1 MTARKPMASQPAIN
15 VRRMDFAFGADTPA
29 RFVDG
34 NPFVSAF
41 LAALSSV
48 FPEGERFFIDAV
60 RHSRARLDDAE
71 LQQAVRGFIGQEAHH
86 GREHDTFNAW
96 LAEQGYPIA
105 DKLER
110 VRDGL
115 EQARRNMAPRRQLA
129 MTIALEHFTAIM
141 AHQLLAHPDTHERLH
156 PDVRELFLWHAV
168 EETEHKAV
176 AFDVY
181 QAVDG
186 GYWNRVLTM
195 LEVTLLFWLDM
206 IATTAGFLRAR
217 GENTPA
223 NWLRGLGFL
232 LGRPGPL
239 RRLVPDYLAWF
250 RPGFHPWQHD
260 NRALL
265 QPWQQ
270 RLTPRNAD

>member
-1 MTARKPMASQPAIN
+1 MNTQQSPAAPPGIR
-15 VRRMDFAFGADTPA
+15 VRRMDFQFTADTPA
-29 RFVDG
+29 QFVEG

-41 LAALSSV
+41 LAALSSL

-60 RHSRARLDDAE
+60 RRYRDELDDSE
-71 LQQAVRGFIGQEAHH
+71 LQEAVRGFVGQEAHH

-96 LAEQGYPIA
+96 LQEQGYPVA

-110 VRDGL
+110 VHAGL
-115 EQARRNMAPRRQLA
+115 NRARQNLAPRRQLA

-141 AHQLLAHPDTHERLH
+141 AHQLLAHPDVHERLH
-156 PDVRELFLWHAV
+156 PEVRELFLWHAV

-195 LEVTLLFWLDM
+195 LEITLFFWLDT

-217 GENTPA
+217 GENRPGP
-223 NWLRGLGFL
+223 WLKGLGFL
-232 LGRPGPL
+232 LGHPGPL
-239 RRLVPDYLAWF
+239 RRLIPAYLAWF
-250 RPGFHPWQHD
+250 QPGFHPWQHD
-260 NRALL
+260 NRALI
-265 QPWQQ
+265 QPWQEDSG
-270 RLTPRNAD
+270 A

>member
-1 MTARKPMASQPAIN
+1 MTAQQPIAEQPAIT
-15 VRRMDFAFGADTPA
+15 VRRMDFRFGGDTPA
-29 RFVDG
+29 QFVDG

-60 RHSRARLDDAE
+60 RHYRDQLDDDE
-71 LQQAVRGFIGQEAHH
+71 LQEAVRGFIGQEAHH

-110 VRDGL
+110 VREGL
-115 EQARRNMAPRRQLA
+115 DMARRRMSPRRQLA
-129 MTIALEHFTAIM
+129 TTIALEHFTAIM
-141 AHQLLAHPDTHERLH
+141 AHQLLAHPDVNERLH
-156 PDVRELFLWHAV
+156 PEVRELFMWHAV

-195 LEVTLLFWLDM
+195 LEITLLFWLDT
-206 IATTAGFLRAR
+206 ITTTANFLRAR
-217 GENTPA
+217 GENKPG
-223 NWLRGLGFL
+223 NWLRGIGFL

-239 RRLVPDYLAWF
+239 RRLIPEYLAWF
-250 RPGFHPWQHD
+250 RPDFHPWQHD
-260 NRALL
+260 NRALIR
-265 QPWQQ
+265 PWQQ
-270 RLTPRNAD
+270 KLSDAN

>member
-1 MTARKPMASQPAIN
+1 MNTQQSPASPPDIR
-15 VRRMDFAFGADTPA
+15 VRRMDFQFTADTPA
-29 RFVDG
+29 QFVEG

-41 LAALSSV
+41 LAALSSL

-60 RHSRARLDDAE
+60 RHYREELDDSE
-71 LQQAVRGFIGQEAHH
+71 LQEAVRGFVGQEAHH

-96 LAEQGYPIA
+96 LQEQGYPVA

-110 VRDGL
+110 VHAGL
-115 EQARRNMAPRRQLA
+115 NRARQNLAPRRQLA

-141 AHQLLAHPDTHERLH
+141 AHQLLAHPDVHERLH
-156 PDVRELFLWHAV
+156 PEVRELFLWHAV

-195 LEVTLLFWLDM
+195 LEITLFFWLDT

-217 GENTPA
+217 GENRPGT
-223 NWLRGLGFL
+223 WLKGLGFL

-239 RRLVPDYLAWF
+239 RRLIPAYLAWF
-250 RPGFHPWQHD
+250 QPGFHPWQHD
-260 NRALL
+260 NRALI
-265 QPWQQ
+265 QPWQDDSG
-270 RLTPRNAD
+270 A